1 LTKKERDGKDP
12 VTSMRIGHG
21 KRDGEFQYS
30 GIDELL
36 KVERNLIFY
45 NKSLMNKVLNF
56 SKKNYSVLDF
66 GAGIGTFSNL
76 FYKTTGNKPDC
87 LEIDHELSEH
97 VRSRGFKCF
106 NNLAD
111 INKKYDM
118 IFTFNVLEH
127 VPNDG
132 EAIIKINDY
141 LKPGGILIIY
151 VPAFQLLYS
160 NFDKHLGHYRRY
172 SRKDLKEKITKA
184 NFQIIECY
192 YNDFLGFFVGII
204 FKLVNYKKHR
214 AIKESTYKFYDSIV
228 YPISSVFDVLGL
240 KRIAGKNLFLFAKKL
255 K

>member
-1 LTKKERDGKDP
+1 
-12 VTSMRIGHG
+12 
-21 KRDGEFQYS
+21 
-30 GIDELL
+30 
-36 KVERNLIFY
+36 
-45 NKSLMNKVLNF
+45 
-56 SKKNYSVLDF
+56 
-66 GAGIGTFSNL
+66 
-76 FYKTTGNKPDC
+76 
-87 LEIDHELSEH
+87 
-97 VRSRGFKCF
+97 
-106 NNLAD
+106 
-111 INKKYDM
+111 M